1 MTMLCTAVVMLGSL
15 ALTTA
20 VVAHAYYLKHQF
32 YPTVVYLTKS
42 SPSMAVSTAQQPPPS
57 SLFGFSFLGQEAT
70 RGFPNCS
77 SIGFSWEPRPAL
89 LFFPFLHLQCFLT
102 ASLHLMSN

>member
-1 MTMLCTAVVMLGSL
+1 MLCTAAVMAGSL

-42 SPSMAVSTAQQPPPS
+42 SPSMAVKRRQRRVLLLGGDPGTPQKWGVGGK
-57 SLFGFSFLGQEAT
+57 SLVS
-70 RGFPNCS
+70 
-77 SIGFSWEPRPAL
+77 
-89 LFFPFLHLQCFLT
+89 LFFPPRILT
-102 ASLHLMSN
+102 PRTPLAPLRGDFAPQDSFRSSLGEF

>member
-1 MTMLCTAVVMLGSL
+1 MVRAMVVTATSL

-42 SPSMAVSTAQQPPPS
+42 SPSMAVSIHRGALSLRRVPS
-57 SLFGFSFLGQEAT
+57 SVL
-70 RGFPNCS
+70 
-77 SIGFSWEPRPAL
+77 
-89 LFFPFLHLQCFLT
+89 
-102 ASLHLMSN
+102 